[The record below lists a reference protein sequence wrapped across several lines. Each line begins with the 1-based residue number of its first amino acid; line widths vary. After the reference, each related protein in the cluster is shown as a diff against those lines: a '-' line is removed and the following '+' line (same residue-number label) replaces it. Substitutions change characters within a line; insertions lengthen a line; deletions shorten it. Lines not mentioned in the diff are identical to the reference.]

1 MGTGK
6 QEDADLA
13 LSWRHG
19 VGIIKCLVLGRGTDK
34 VISSEAKSTLGRG
47 NEEYEVDENEV
58 KEIRRGR
65 RWRWE
70 EILIQRK
77 TEE

>member
-19 VGIIKCLVLGRGTDK
+19 VGIIKYLVLGRGTDK

-47 NEEYEVDENEV
+47 NEEYEVDQNEGDKKGKKMEV
-58 KEIRRGR
+58 GR
-65 RWRWE
+65 DSYPE
-70 EILIQRK
+70 K
-77 TEE
+77 D

>member
-13 LSWRHG
+13 LSWRHR
-19 VGIIKCLVLGRGTDK
+19 VGIIKYLVLGRGTDK
-34 VISSEAKSTLGRG
+34 VISSEAKSMLGRG

-58 KEIRRGR
+58 KEIRRER
-65 RWRWE
+65 IWRWE

-77 TEE
+77 TEV